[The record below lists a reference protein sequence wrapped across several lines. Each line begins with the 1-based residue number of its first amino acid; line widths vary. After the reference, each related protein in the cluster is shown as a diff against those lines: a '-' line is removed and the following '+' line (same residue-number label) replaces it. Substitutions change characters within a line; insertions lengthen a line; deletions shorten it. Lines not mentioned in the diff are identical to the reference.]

1 MADDVRRGVQ
11 GGAGLI
17 RHAYAVGMSKV
28 LTVNLAHP
36 RQNPDKTHLST
47 GIDKRPTDEP
57 VGVRAPGPRKGGL
70 GSGLVGDAIGNN
82 KFHGGDDQAVYAY
95 ARDDLD
101 AWETRLDRRL
111 DNGVFGENLTTSDVD
126 VTGAVIGERWQI
138 GSDGLEL
145 EVSSPRTPCRT
156 FALWLD
162 EKGWM
167 RTFTAAAA
175 PGAYLRVI
183 RPGTV
188 RAGDSVTVVDRP
200 EHGVTVGMVFRAM
213 TLEPELLPELTRAGA
228 LPDAIKQ
235 LAVRRV
241 AGD

>member
-1 MADDVRRGVQ
+1 
-11 GGAGLI
+11 
-17 RHAYAVGMSKV
+17 MSTV

-57 VGVRAPGPRKGGL
+57 VAVRAPGPRKGGL
-70 GSGLVGDAIGNN
+70 GSGLMGDAIGND

-101 AWETRLDRRL
+101 MWQSTLDRPL
-111 DNGVFGENLTTSDVD
+111 DNGVFGENLTTANVD
-126 VTGAVIGERWQI
+126 VTGAVIGERWHI
-138 GSDGLEL
+138 GTDGLEL

-162 EKGWM
+162 ERGWT
-167 RTFTAAAA
+167 RRFTAAAT

-183 RPGTV
+183 QPGTI
-188 RAGDSVTVVDRP
+188 RAGDTVTVVDRP
-200 EHGVTVGMVFRAM
+200 DHDVTVGVVFRAM
-213 TLEPELLPELTRAGA
+213 TLEPQLLPRLLVADA
-228 LPDAIKQ
+228 LPDAIKK
-235 LAVRRV
+235 LAARRV
-241 AGD
+241 ATD

>member
-1 MADDVRRGVQ
+1 
-11 GGAGLI
+11 
-17 RHAYAVGMSKV
+17 MSKV

-57 VGVRAPGPRKGGL
+57 VAVRAPGPRKGGL
-70 GSGLVGDAIGNN
+70 GSGLTGDSIGND

-101 AWETRLDRRL
+101 TWQSTLDRPL
-111 DNGVFGENLTTSDVD
+111 DNGVFGENLTTAEVD
-126 VTGAVIGERWQI
+126 VTGAVIGERWHI
-138 GSDGLEL
+138 GTDGLEL

-162 EKGWM
+162 ERGWM
-167 RTFTAAAA
+167 RRFTAAAT

-183 RPGTV
+183 RPGTI
-188 RAGDSVTVVDRP
+188 RAGDTVTVVDRP
-200 EHGVTVGMVFRAM
+200 DHDVTVGVVFRAM
-213 TLEPELLPELTRAGA
+213 TLEPELLPRLLVADA
-228 LPDAIKQ
+228 LPDAIKK
-235 LAVRRV
+235 LAARRV
-241 AGD
+241 AAD